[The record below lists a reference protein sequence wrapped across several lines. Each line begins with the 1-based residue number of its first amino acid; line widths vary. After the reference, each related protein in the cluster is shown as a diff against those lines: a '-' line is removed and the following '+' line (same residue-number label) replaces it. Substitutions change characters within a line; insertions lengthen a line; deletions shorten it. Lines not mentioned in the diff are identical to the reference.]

1 MLNVIRGIV
10 MLVLYPVLHKCA
22 PKGYA
27 MGWKDMIVS
36 LWGALRGAVGLA
48 LAMFIALK
56 GKDNLKL
63 GIRECRRMCEADAL
77 TKSVTL
83 TLTMHHPNPHPQP
96 SPKPKLHID
105 PTPLTF
111 VPA

>member
-1 MLNVIRGIV
+1 MLRGG
-10 MLVLYPVLHKCA
+10 LWGGPGKRGPVA
-22 PKGYA
+22 RSQPPKGYA

-63 GIRECRRMCEADAL
+63 GIRECRRMCEDDRQG
-77 TKSVTL
+77 
-83 TLTMHHPNPHPQP
+83 PHAA
-96 SPKPKLHID
+96 H
-105 PTPLTF
+105 
-111 VPA
+111 VYAW